1 MVMGILVFIYIFTHP
16 KMVVLGGTDGS
27 GVGPGFFPFI
37 CAAAL
42 TILGLLLFLKGVREN
57 GSVDYF
63 ALTEEKKKNLIMV
76 ACMAAFIVVF
86 LILWKVTKRFFIILP
101 IYSFAINMLFK
112 RSLLFSVVFAA
123 AITAAIYGLFGV
135 GFTIRFMP

>member
-112 RSLLFSVVFAA
+112 RSLLFSVVFAV

>member
-112 RSLLFSVVFAA
+112 RSLLFSVIFAA